1 MIMLYVLKHNKP
13 LWIKQTPDIHSRNV
27 GLIKPGDQVSIND
40 TTGGWYK
47 ILNGYVYGVDKHGK
61 SLFDSS
67 IQSNSRSD
75 IIRKNPPKVRGR
87 FYDKDTDVPDGSG
100 NIFPDVRDSWEE
112 DGYKVTSVNNGDG
125 TYTMTKI
132 KTEGGNEERITYVYD
147 SEGTLTTKEEAQ
159 QSNGYRDTTYTNR
172 DRTKST
178 VTYEQGGVGE
188 RYRVDTQYDAQ
199 GNVISQ
205 VRTPIDEEHGA
216 LSEDQGLS
224 MLGSNGMDDTLLNSS
239 GTNTIPDN
247 YNLNIL
253 DIYGIHGIP
262 YQYMSIVDRAPASG
276 ENSFGRL
283 YADRIVARMPLLI
296 ITPGEPDFMAG
307 WGDDE
312 KSETWREL
320 LTMVNAGSDLSKITQ
335 REGRYY
341 SFKPRWDLY
350 VQYVAPLT
358 QTAAHFLGIQSARA
372 PKLTGS
378 FLERFSQSGTLGGFR
393 WDTFYNDTIHG
404 HLNYRQSAAFY
415 VHSET
420 QVSDNF
426 TNTSGKSQLE
436 QKINSFSDMA
446 REVNFMLGTMATQ
459 TGMDMRKIVGVQNQ
473 SSESVLSNS
482 ENLADFTDGVLGKGN
497 FLESIAG
504 NLGAVINGGK
514 LLFPEIWNDSDYIKS
529 YNITIKLRCPNPD
542 PVSWYFDI
550 WAPLAHLLPLVLPKQ
565 AGINGYISPFLV
577 RAYFKGVF
585 NCQMGIITNM
595 TVTRGEMGNW
605 TLRGLPASVDVNLTI
620 KDLYSVLSITRE
632 SLNSDEFSIMKNIG
646 ILDYISNI
654 CGVNINEP
662 DLNRLLTMYYYQKT
676 NVLNVLSGRTLDAID
691 TYFTNYCL
699 SGNWLGGLG
708 QTLLK

>member
-1 MIMLYVLKHNKP
+1 MLYVLKHTKP
-13 LWIKQTPDIHSRNV
+13 LWIKKTPDIHSRNI
-27 GLIKPGDQVSIND
+27 GLIKPGDIVSINEV
-40 TTGGWYK
+40 TEEGWYQ
-47 ILNGYVYGVDKHGK
+47 ILNGYVYGLDKKGN

-67 IQSNSRSD
+67 IQTVSYND
-75 IIRKNPPKVRGR
+75 KVRKNPPKVRGR
-87 FYDKDTDVPDGSG
+87 FYDRDNDITGADG
-100 NIFPDVRDSWEE
+100 NIYPADRDTWNE
-112 DGYKVTSVNNGDG
+112 DGYNITTVNNGNG

-132 KTEGGNEERITYVYD
+132 KTTNGNEERITHVYD
-147 SEGTLTTKEEAQ
+147 SNGILTTKEEAQ
-159 QSNGYRDTTYTNR
+159 QSNGYRDTIYTNR
-172 DRTKST
+172 DGTKTS
-178 VTYEQGGVGE
+178 VTYEQGQVGE

-199 GNVISQ
+199 GNIVSQ
-205 VRTPIDEEHGA
+205 IRTPIDQAHGA
-216 LSEDQGLS
+216 LSVDQGLS
-224 MLGSNGMDDTLLNSS
+224 VLGANGMGEVIENSAAWWTFNIFES
-239 GTNTIPDN
+239 NPIK
-247 YNLNIL
+247 IL

-262 YQYMSIVDRAPASG
+262 YQYMATVDRAPMAG
-276 ENSFGRL
+276 EDSLGRL
-283 YADRIVARMPLLI
+283 YADRIISRMPLLI
-296 ITPGEPDFMAG
+296 ITPGEPEFMAG
-307 WGDDE
+307 WGDDD

-358 QTAAHFLGIQSARA
+358 QTAAHFLGIQGAMA
-372 PKLTGS
+372 PKITGS
-378 FLERFSQSGTLGGFR
+378 VIEGASQGGTLGGFR
-393 WDTFYNDTIHG
+393 WDTFYNESIHG
-404 HLNYRQSAAFY
+404 KLNYRQSVAFY
-415 VHSET
+415 VNSET

-426 TNTSGKSQLE
+426 SNTSGKSQLE
-436 QKINSFSDMA
+436 QKINAFSDMA
-446 REVNFMLGTMATQ
+446 REVNFMLGTMASQ
-459 TGMDMRKIVGVQNQ
+459 TGMDVRKVVGVQNQ

-482 ENLADFTDGVLGKGN
+482 ENMADFTDNVLGKGN

-514 LLFPEIWNDSDYIKS
+514 LIFPEIWTDSDYIKS

-577 RAYFKGVF
+577 RAYFKGIF

-605 TLRGLPASVDVNLTI
+605 TLNGLPASVDVNITI
-620 KDLYSVLSITRE
+620 KDLYSVLQITRE
-632 SLNSDEFSIMKNIG
+632 SLSTDEFTIMKNIG

-676 NVLNVLSGRTLDAID
+676 NVLNVLSGRVMNALDTWA
-691 TYFTNYCL
+691 TNYL
-699 SGNWLGGLG
+699 QSFRWADGLG
-708 QTLLK
+708 KNG